1 MYHTLK
7 HIHVAFVALSL
18 LTFLVRG
25 VWLFVDSAML
35 GERWVKLLP
44 HVVNTILLASGIALA
59 MYLSMS
65 PGNQPWLMAKIVGLI
80 AYVGLGVAAFRASG
94 PTARKLLWTSALVAF
109 AFIVSVAVRK
119 TPLGF
124 FG

>member
-1 MYHTLK
+1 MYLTLK

-25 VWLFVDSAML
+25 VWLFIHSAML

-65 PGNQPWLMAKIVGLI
+65 PGNQPWLMVKIVGLI

-94 PTARKLLWTSALVAF
+94 PTAHKLLSTSALVAF

>member
-1 MYHTLK
+1 VYLTLK

-44 HVVNTILLASGIALA
+44 HVVNAILLASGIALA

-65 PGNQPWLMAKIVGLI
+65 PGNQPWLMVKIVGLI
-80 AYVGLGVAAFRASG
+80 AYVGLGVAAFTASG
-94 PTARKLLWTSALVAF
+94 PTAGKLLWTSALVAF

>member
-1 MYHTLK
+1 MYLTLK

-25 VWLFVDSAML
+25 VWLFIDSAML

-59 MYLSMS
+59 MYLSMA

-94 PTARKLLWTSALVAF
+94 PTARKLLSTSALVAF

>member
-1 MYHTLK
+1 MYLTLK

-59 MYLSMS
+59 MYLSMA

>member
-1 MYHTLK
+1 MYLTLK

-25 VWLFVDSAML
+25 VWLFIDSAML

-59 MYLSMS
+59 MYLNMS

>member
-1 MYHTLK
+1 VYLTLK

-44 HVVNTILLASGIALA
+44 HVVNAILLASGIALA

>member
-1 MYHTLK
+1 
-7 HIHVAFVALSL
+7 
-18 LTFLVRG
+18 
-25 VWLFVDSAML
+25 
-35 GERWVKLLP
+35 
-44 HVVNTILLASGIALA
+44 
-59 MYLSMS
+59 MS
-65 PGNQPWLMAKIVGLI
+65 PGNQPWLMVKIVGLI

>member
-1 MYHTLK
+1 VYLTLK

-25 VWLFVDSAML
+25 VWLFIDSAML

>member
-1 MYHTLK
+1 VYLTLK

>member
-1 MYHTLK
+1 MYLTLK

-25 VWLFVDSAML
+25 VWLFIDSAML

-44 HVVNTILLASGIALA
+44 HVVNAILLASGIALA
-59 MYLSMS
+59 MYLNMS